1 MTGRRFAQI
10 LVAWMALLAGAGGC
24 TNVILALSDY
34 TLCGV
39 GGGTPGCGGGGGSAG
54 DDGGS
59 DGPSTD
65 ARTAR

>member
-10 LVAWMALLAGAGGC
+10 LVASTALALLAAGGC

-39 GGGTPGCGGGGGSAG
+39 GGAPGCGGGGAG

-65 ARTAR
+65 GRTAR